1 MEASGSLRSRKGQDI
16 AAAYGI
22 ARAACVCGRKGAGG
36 GAGGFTSCWQ
46 FDRDA
51 GSGATK
57 WQESMMQPRDLSPP
71 PLLSSP
77 LAAPVRTVEK
87 QRRAMV
93 RLLDREGTH
102 GASRPSC
109 RGGQERAETETNTP
123 SARHRHRHEHVVPN
137 PPRWTGMD
145 CLGRVGVRAHSGG
158 NTGGGEGREERGGG
172 GGARAASGAGGARA
186 RRSAAPPDAQR
197 QRLVRSTRMHI
208 ARTPLS
214 DCSFG
219 ERSLSRHNNCLVALI
234 ERASPHDC
242 KSPDTR
248 ASLLFVRHARAR
260 PLGARAEAT
269 LNRYADSVHA
279 HPLGARTE
287 AAAAITRTA
296 DGVHARAPASAAAA
310 AARHRGRRRRS
321 ARGGWTRVGRRRRSK
336 QQQQQQ

>member
-1 MEASGSLRSRKGQDI
+1 MVPRGRRAEAGRSVLRQKQTRPLRATAIVTNTSSRIHRDGLAWTASD
-16 AAAYGI
+16 ALAFAHT
-22 ARAACVCGRKGAGG
+22 AGG
-36 GAGGFTSCWQ
+36 T
-46 FDRDA
+46 
-51 GSGATK
+51 
-57 WQESMMQPRDLSPP
+57 
-71 PLLSSP
+71 
-77 LAAPVRTVEK
+77 
-87 QRRAMV
+87 
-93 RLLDREGTH
+93 
-102 GASRPSC
+102 
-109 RGGQERAETETNTP
+109 RGG
-123 SARHRHRHEHVVPN
+123 
-137 PPRWTGMD
+137 
-145 CLGRVGVRAHSGG
+145 GRGG
-158 NTGGGEGREERGGG
+158 RRGGGG